1 MRISDWSSDV
11 CSSDLLDRR
20 IADTALVLVGILEE
34 QAVVTGQIEIVV
46 ARVQVAVAVDREDRR
61 TACRQIDAAELAALR
76 TAHLVAVV
84 ARQPRVIETVM
95 LAVVAQRPDMRD
107 LAIADRM
114 QDRKSTRLN
123 SSH

>member
-11 CSSDLLDRR
+11 CSSDLLVHADVLRDRAGNLRLLQPVEGRQLDRR

-34 QAVVTGQIEIVV
+34 QAVVAGQIEIVV

-84 ARQPRVIETVM
+84 ARQPWVLE
-95 LAVVAQRPDMRD
+95 P
-107 LAIADRM
+107 
-114 QDRKSTRLN
+114 DRKSTRL
-123 SSH
+123 

>member
-34 QAVVTGQIEIVV
+34 QAVVAGQIEIVV

-84 ARQPRVIETVM
+84 ARQPWVIETVM
-95 LAVVAQRPDMRD
+95 LDVVAHGTDRRD
-107 LAIADRM
+107 LDRT
-114 QDRKSTRLN
+114 SGG
-123 SSH
+123 